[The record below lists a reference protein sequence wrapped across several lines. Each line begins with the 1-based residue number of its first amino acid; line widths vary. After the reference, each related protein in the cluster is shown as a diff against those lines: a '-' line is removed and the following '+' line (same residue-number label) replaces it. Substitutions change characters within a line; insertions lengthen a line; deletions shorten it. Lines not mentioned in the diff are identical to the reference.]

1 MNLSKRPPTIVIG
14 MHRSGTTMITQ
25 MLEKLGLFV
34 GSVKER
40 NHEAVFFLK
49 LNNWLFT
56 QSGGAWDNPQ
66 PIHYLLKNDQAR
78 DLAVDHLKTKLQTP
92 YTLTY
97 LGPRNY
103 LKYRSIPE
111 LDFTWGWKDPRT
123 TFTLPVW
130 LALFPNAKVIHIYRH
145 GVDVVSSLKV
155 RQQECLETSAH
166 QRKPA
171 YRLYGRQE
179 RFADSLRCST
189 LDGGFSLWEEYMQEA
204 RSHLAM
210 LGSQATEIKY
220 EDFLD
225 NPHYYLE
232 ILTEFCDL
240 NATANEVEEVAKGVK
255 RSRAHA
261 YQHDRELSSFAQQVA
276 SRLKPY
282 GYS

>member
-1 MNLSKRPPTIVIG
+1 
-14 MHRSGTTMITQ
+14 MITQ

-34 GSVKER
+34 GTVKEQ

-66 PIHYLLKNDQAR
+66 PIHYLLKNDQAH
-78 DLAVDHLKTKLQTP
+78 DLAVDYLKSKLQTP
-92 YTLTY
+92 YALAY
-97 LGPRNY
+97 LGPKNY
-103 LKYRSIPE
+103 FKYRSIPE
-111 LDFTWGWKDPRT
+111 LDFAWGWKDPRT

-145 GVDVVSSLKV
+145 GIDVASSLKV
-155 RQQECLETSAH
+155 RQQECLEASAH
-166 QRKPA
+166 QRKLT

-189 LDGGFSLWEEYMQEA
+189 LDGGFSLWEEYVREA

-225 NPHYYLE
+225 NPHSYLE
-232 ILTEFCDL
+232 MLTGFCGLD
-240 NATANEVEEVAKGVK
+240 ATANEVEEVAKGVK

-261 YQHDRELSSFAQQVA
+261 HQLDRELSSFAQQVA